1 MSSSEKDVLY
11 VCLPVRGKRS
21 HTFRGGHPENV
32 VLSGCS
38 SHNILLPK
46 KSQHCSNKVRMS
58 PSLYM

>member
-1 MSSSEKDVLY
+1 MSA
-11 VCLPVRGKRS
+11 
-21 HTFRGGHPENV
+21 FRYAVSAHILFGAVTRKNV